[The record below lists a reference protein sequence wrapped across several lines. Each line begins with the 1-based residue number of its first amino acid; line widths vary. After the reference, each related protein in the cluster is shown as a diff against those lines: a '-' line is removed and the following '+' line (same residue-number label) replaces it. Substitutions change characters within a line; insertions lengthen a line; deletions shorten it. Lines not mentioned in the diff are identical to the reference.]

1 MSFDLETDAESLPG
15 DLNKTN
21 DDEKNKVK
29 EKSTSTTS
37 SSSVLS
43 CRKQPSKQPQDI
55 RSNLKDT
62 NVIEE
67 KDNSKNV
74 EGKLN

>member
-21 DDEKNKVK
+21 DEKNKVK